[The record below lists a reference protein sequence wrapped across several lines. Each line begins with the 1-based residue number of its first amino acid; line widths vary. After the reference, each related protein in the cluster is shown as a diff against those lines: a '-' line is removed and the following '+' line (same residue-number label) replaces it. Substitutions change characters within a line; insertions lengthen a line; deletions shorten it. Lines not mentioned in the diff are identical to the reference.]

1 MAETYLVPKAVLPY
15 CKGCGHG
22 QVLRALGEALG
33 RLQLPP
39 QEVVIV
45 TDIGCVGLADAQFA
59 TPHTV
64 HTTHG
69 RSTAFAAGIAL
80 ADGTL
85 GAGRLKPIV
94 MIGDGGAMIGLN
106 HLVNA
111 ALVNPDLT
119 VLVHNNFLFGMTG
132 GQNSAFSP
140 AGFVTSTT
148 PGGNATPP
156 LDLARLLM
164 AARAPFVARKLATDH
179 DLAET
184 IARAIAHPGFAVIEV
199 LELCTAYA
207 TRWNTIT
214 GAQLKSVADAAGYE
228 LGILREEPRPIFAA
242 NYKRR
247 EAVAARSPIA
257 VNEFTSSLDRPLG
270 LVLAGTAGE
279 RVQSAASLLASAG
292 MRAGLH
298 TQKNDNPVTQG
309 TGFSVSELILSP
321 EEVLFTGIEKPD
333 ALLIVSEDGAR
344 ELERNRIFAD
354 AGEATLVLCDDQIA
368 LPELSCR
375 VLRFPFRR
383 LAGPKLAATA
393 AVAAWLNI
401 TRAVP
406 LEAFWAALEARFGA
420 QTEATKTVLRPFLEN
435 ESFAE
440 LSAAPHTT
448 GQLPPQ
454 PSATAQT

>member
-1 MAETYLVPKAVLPY
+1 
-15 CKGCGHG
+15 
-22 QVLRALGEALG
+22 
-33 RLQLPP
+33 
-39 QEVVIV
+39 
-45 TDIGCVGLADAQFA
+45 
-59 TPHTV
+59 
-64 HTTHG
+64 
-69 RSTAFAAGIAL
+69 
-80 ADGTL
+80 
-85 GAGRLKPIV
+85 
-94 MIGDGGAMIGLN
+94 
-106 HLVNA
+106 
-111 ALVNPDLT
+111 
-119 VLVHNNFLFGMTG
+119 
-132 GQNSAFSP
+132 
-140 AGFVTSTT
+140 
-148 PGGNATPP
+148 
-156 LDLARLLM
+156 M

-247 EAVAARSPIA
+247 EAVGARSPIVA
-257 VNEFTSSLDRPLG
+257 NEFASALDRPLG

-279 RVQSAASLLASAG
+279 RVQSAASLLASSG

-298 TQKNDNPVTQG
+298 ATQKNDNPVTQG

-321 EEVLFTGIEKPD
+321 DEVLFTGIEKPD
-333 ALLIVSEDGAR
+333 ALLIVSEDGGR
-344 ELERNRIFAD
+344 ELERNQVLAN
-354 AGEATLVLCDDQIA
+354 AGATTLVLCDDQIA
-368 LPELSCR
+368 LPEFPCR
-375 VLRFPFRR
+375 LLRLPFRR
-383 LAGPKLAATA
+383 VAGPKLAATA

-420 QTEATKTVLRPFLEN
+420 QTEATKAVLRPFLEN

-440 LSAAPHTT
+440 QSAAPHIT
-448 GQLPPQ
+448 GELPPQ
-454 PSATAQT
+454 PIVTAQT